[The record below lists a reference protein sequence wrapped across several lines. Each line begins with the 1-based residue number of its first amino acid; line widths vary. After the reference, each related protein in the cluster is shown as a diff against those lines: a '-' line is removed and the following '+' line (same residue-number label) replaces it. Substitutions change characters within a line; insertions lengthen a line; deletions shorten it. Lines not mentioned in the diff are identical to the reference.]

1 MVRTMMQGVVGP
13 VGSAASAVDL
23 PWPVLVVVA
32 VAVVIVLVLG
42 RRSRARPRRRP
53 RVRPQTR
60 TPAVGELWFAW
71 VPFEDR
77 PGGKDRP
84 VLVLGVGHPACT
96 VARLTSQD
104 KSARRD
110 HVRIPDGMPGLTR
123 PSWVSLRPVQVQR
136 SDLRRRLGDP
146 GEALVA
152 WYHGLMPRPNLPTK
166 EG

>member
-1 MVRTMMQGVVGP
+1 MVRTVLLGVVGP
-13 VGSAASAVDL
+13 VGSAAWAVDP
-23 PWPVLVVVA
+23 PWPVVVA
-32 VAVVIVLVLG
+32 VAVAVAVVLVLG
-42 RRSRARPRRRP
+42 RQARARPRRRP
-53 RVRPQTR
+53 RERPQAR

-71 VPFEDR
+71 VPFEDG

-84 VLVLGVGHPACT
+84 VLVLGVGGPTCT

-110 HVRIPDGMPGLTR
+110 HVRVPDGMPGLTR
-123 PSWVSLRPVQVQR
+123 PSWVSLHPVQVHR

-152 WYHGLMPRPNLPTK
+152 WYLGLMPRPNLPTK